1 MSIKIKKTNMA
12 NNDEESWI
20 RKIVYNYY
28 EKLKSYYEYKA
39 DLDAKY
45 EDMRVQS
52 IDYMRGLLVI
62 LSMFMINQGLEN
74 QISYGSNVFVGN
86 W

>member
-45 EDMRVQS
+45 EED
-52 IDYMRGLLVI
+52 
-62 LSMFMINQGLEN
+62 
-74 QISYGSNVFVGN
+74 
-86 W
+86 